1 MPAKSRKQQRFMAAV
16 ANNPKFAKKVGVPK
30 NVGKKFMKM
39 KKYKSG
45 GFPDLTGDG
54 KVTQADI
61 LKGRGVKKLNEG
73 GVTNMKKQGYNA
85 RLDDSMGAKN
95 GKKKQSM
102 KSRRDESEGMEKSM
116 GKRKFAGDKAMKFQA
131 GGRMPVGMA
140 NPRAGVMGGE
150 MLMSAPDAGMPRTVS
165 MGPQRI
171 SEPTS
176 EQRRQA
182 AARARRR
189 AAGGA
194 GRRGGGGRK
203 AGGKIYKSGGK
214 VRGAGCA
221 TKGVRKAKMVSMKGS

>member
-1 MPAKSRKQQRFMAAV
+1 MPAKSKKQQRFMAAV
-16 ANNPKFAKKVGVPK
+16 ANNPKFAKQVGVPK
-30 NVGKKFMKM
+30 NVGEKFMKM

-61 LKGRGVKKLNEG
+61 LKGRGVKKLNAG
-73 GVTNMKKQGYNA
+73 GVTKMKKQGYNA
-85 RLDDSMGAKN
+85 RLDDSMGARN

-116 GKRKFAGDKAMKFQA
+116 GGRKFAGDKAMKFQR

-140 NPRAGVMGGE
+140 NPRAGVTGGP
-150 MLMSAPDAGMPRTVS
+150 SALTEYIDANGLPMPEESR
-165 MGPQRI
+165 PRRI
-171 SEPTS
+171 SDPTA

-182 AARARRR
+182 AARSRR
-189 AAGGA
+189 GST
-194 GRRGGGGRK
+194 RRGGGGRK

-221 TKGVRKAKMVSMKGS
+221 TKGVRKAKMVSMKGA